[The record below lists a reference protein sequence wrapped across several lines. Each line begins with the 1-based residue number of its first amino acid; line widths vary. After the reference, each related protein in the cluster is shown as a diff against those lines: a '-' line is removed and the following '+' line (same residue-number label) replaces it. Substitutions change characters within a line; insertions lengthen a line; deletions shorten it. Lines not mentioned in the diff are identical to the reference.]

1 MPRPLL
7 PPTYINVPAG
17 IVYDKRIS
25 PVVLHTYV
33 QIRGMAWGNEDNET
47 PELSVQKLIE
57 ITGKSRATIYGH
69 LAILRDSGWLL
80 FSSAHH
86 SGLTV
91 RFISNAVHDLTLS
104 RNLDSL
110 NEDVNL
116 TDLSLTKIIK
126 HPPVNQKNRA
136 DSVQISGQESKN
148 LDRNNG
154 WHDVI
159 DADLE
164 DLLTR
169 VGVYK
174 DKFNAIADSGW
185 TPWQIEKLAETVLNE
200 LGPGQGGGVFIWRF
214 ENLPAPQTAE
224 QTADKLRQEWRESLE
239 DWGDLVQH

>member
-17 IVYDKRIS
+17 IVYDKTI
-25 PVVLHTYV
+25 PPAVLSTYI
-33 QIRGMAWGNEDNET
+33 QLRGTAWGTDET
-47 PELSVQKLIE
+47 PELSVRKLIE

-69 LAILRDSGWLL
+69 LAILRASGWLL

-91 RFISNAVHDLTLS
+91 RFVESDAAHDQLLS

-136 DSVQISGQESKN
+136 ERVRKSGQVSEN
-148 LDRNNG
+148 LDSNNG

-159 DADLE
+159 DSGLE
-164 DLLTR
+164 QLLER
-169 VGVYK
+169 VGVYREL
-174 DKFNAIADSGW
+174 FTRIATSGW
-185 TPWQIEKLAETVLNE
+185 TPWQIKTLAETVLAE
-200 LGPGQGGGVFIWRF
+200 VGPDSGGVFIWRM
-214 ENLPAPQTAE
+214 ENLPPPLTAE
-224 QTADKLRQEWRESLE
+224 EEEAKRRKELIES
-239 DWGDLVQH
+239 WGDLVQH